1 MGLENQ
7 PEVCTTVAQRLARGI
22 LACAPQTDPRAL
34 PVARRLVLDIAGICV
49 AARHEPYVAAAIAS
63 IDQPGPCTVIG
74 VAQTMGVEGAAF
86 VNGTAAH
93 GEDFD
98 DTYEGGP
105 VHAGAVIVP
114 AVLAAA
120 QRHGCSGAD
129 VLRGI
134 AVGVEVTCRLCAV
147 APMKV
152 HKAGF
157 HPTAIFGVMGA
168 VAGVGAM
175 LRLTEAQLVHAF
187 GIAGSMA
194 GGIIEYLADGAWTK
208 RLHPGWAAQSGY
220 RAVRLALAGFQGP
233 RTVFEGQHGF
243 FHAYAHLKTGPGG
256 KHGDQGGEGD
266 FEALLDGFGTR
277 WVWPTI
283 AFKPYACGTMAHPFI
298 DCARAFRQRGLTPDL
313 IGSIECETAEGIV
326 HRLWEPLANKAAPP
340 NAYAAKFSIP
350 YAIAVALLKDNAGLG
365 EYTDALAHDPALRA
379 LAAKVRYV
387 VDPANPYPK
396 KFTGHVKVTLHGG
409 QVFEHRQAYFK
420 GGMDHPLSDADMLFK
435 FHANC
440 VYGGLPRA
448 QAEAL
453 ATTLHGLFDRALIDT
468 SSLNA

>member
-1 MGLENQ
+1 MKLEA
-7 PEVCTTVAQRLARGI
+7 VSVAQRLARGM
-22 LACAPQTDPRAL
+22 AGSAPEADPRAL
-34 PVARRLVLDIAGICV
+34 AIAQRLVLDIAGICI
-49 AARHEPYVAAAIAS
+49 AARHEPYVLAAIAS
-63 IDQPGPCTVIG
+63 IDQPGPCSVFGADLTL
-74 VAQTMGVEGAAF
+74 GVEGAAF

-120 QRHGCSGAD
+120 QRHGASGAY

-134 AVGVEVTCRLCAV
+134 AVGVELTCRLCAV

-175 LRLTEAQLVHAF
+175 LRLTEAQLVNAF

-194 GGIIEYLADGAWTK
+194 GGIIEYLSEGAWTK

-220 RAVRLALAGFQGP
+220 RAVRLALAGFVGP
-233 RTVFEGQHGF
+233 RTVFEGPHGF
-243 FHAYAHLKTGPGG
+243 FHGYANTT
-256 KHGDQGGEGD
+256 DGD
-266 FEALLDGFGTR
+266 FEAMLAGFGEQ

-298 DCARAFRQRGLTPDL
+298 DCARAFRQRGIAHDQ
-313 IGSIECETAEGIV
+313 IERMECDTAEGIV
-326 HRLWEPLANKAAPP
+326 HRLWEPLAVKQAPP

-365 EYTDALAHDPALRA
+365 EYTDALAHDPELRA
-379 LAAKVRYV
+379 LAAKVHYR

-396 KFTGHVKVTLHGG
+396 QFTGHLRVTLKDGS
-409 QVFEHRQAYFK
+409 VFEHTQGYFK
-420 GGMDHPLSDADMLFK
+420 GGALHPMSDDDIRHK
-435 FHANC
+435 FFANC
-440 VYGGLPRA
+440 AYGGLAAARA
-448 QAEAL
+448 QTL
-453 ATTLHGLFDRALIDT
+453 ATTLHGLFALPRINSDT
-468 SSLNA
+468 LSTA

>member
-1 MGLENQ
+1 MK
-7 PEVCTTVAQRLARGI
+7 PDHPSIAQRTAQVI
-22 LACAPQTDPRAL
+22 VACTPEADPRAL
-34 PVARRLVLDIAGICV
+34 PVARRLLLDISGICI
-49 AARHEPYVAAAIAS
+49 AARHEPYVAAALAA

-74 VAQTMGVEGAAF
+74 SPQTLGVEGAAF

-114 AVLAAA
+114 ALLAAA
-120 QRHGCSGAD
+120 QRHGCSGTEL
-129 VLRGI
+129 LRGI
-134 AVGVEVTCRLCAV
+134 AVGVEVTCRLCSV

-157 HPTAIFGVMGA
+157 HPTAIFGVMGT

-175 LRLTEAQLVHAF
+175 LRLSEAQLVNAF

-194 GGIIEYLADGAWTK
+194 GGIIEYLAEGAWTK
-208 RLHPGWAAQSGY
+208 RMHPGWAAQSGY
-220 RAVRLALAGFQGP
+220 RAVRLAQNGFIGP

-243 FHAYAHLKTGPGG
+243 FHGYANTADGN
-256 KHGDQGGEGD
+256 
-266 FEALLDGFGTR
+266 FEAMLNDFGDE
-277 WVWPTI
+277 WLWPTI

-298 DCARAFRQRGLTPDL
+298 DCARAWRQRGIAPDM
-313 IGSIECETAEGIV
+313 IERIECNTAEGIV
-326 HRLWEPLANKAAPP
+326 HRLWEPLAMKQAPP

-379 LAAKVRYV
+379 LASKVSYI

-396 KFTGHVKVTLHGG
+396 QFTGHLRVTLQDGTVH
-409 QVFEHRQAYFK
+409 EHEQSYFK
-420 GGMDHPLSDADMLFK
+420 GGTEHPLSDDDIRHK

-440 VYGGLPRA
+440 AYGGLA
-448 QAEAL
+448 AAHAHAL
-453 ATTLHGLFDRALIDT
+453 ATTLHGLFERPLITTAALQ
-468 SSLNA
+468 A

>member
-1 MGLENQ
+1 MQAEAANTVSVAQQLARGIKACT
-7 PEVCTTVAQRLARGI
+7 PEADPLAAVVAQRL
-22 LACAPQTDPRAL
+22 L
-34 PVARRLVLDIAGICV
+34 LDIAGICV

-74 VAQTMGVEGAAF
+74 FAQTMGVEGAAF

-129 VLRGI
+129 LLRGI

-175 LRLTEAQLVHAF
+175 LRLTEAQLVHAL

-194 GGIIEYLADGAWTK
+194 GGIIEYLAEGAWTK

-243 FHAYAHLKTGPGG
+243 FHGYANLKTGA
-256 KHGDQGGEGD
+256 GEGD
-266 FEALLDGFGTR
+266 FAAMLSGFGTQ
-277 WVWPTI
+277 WLWTTI
-283 AFKPYACGTMAHPFI
+283 AFKPYACGTMAHPYI
-298 DCARAFRQRGLTPDL
+298 DCARAFRQHGIAPEQ
-313 IGSIECETAEGIV
+313 IASIECETAEGIV
-326 HRLWEPLANKAAPP
+326 HRLWEPLATKRAPQ

-350 YAIAVALLKDNAGLG
+350 YAIAVALLKDNAGLS
-365 EYTDALAHDPALRA
+365 EYTDSQVSEPALLA
-379 LAAKVRYV
+379 LMAKVNYS

-396 KFTGHVKVTLHGG
+396 QFTGHLKVTLTDGT
-409 QVFEHRQAYFK
+409 VFEHRQGYFK
-420 GGMDHPLSDADMLFK
+420 GGAQHPLSDADLQHK

-440 VYGGLPRA
+440 AHGGLGRVASDALLA
-448 QAEAL
+448 QLDSLLAQPFIASTAL
-453 ATTLHGLFDRALIDT
+453 TF
-468 SSLNA
+468 

>member
-1 MGLENQ
+1 MSMTEAST
-7 PEVCTTVAQRLARGI
+7 PAVAQRLARGI
-22 LACAPQTDPRAL
+22 ANCTPEADPRAL
-34 PVARRLVLDIAGICV
+34 AVARRLVLDIAGICV
-49 AARHEPYVAAAIAS
+49 AARHQPYVTAAIAA

-74 VAQTMGVEGAAF
+74 FAQTLGVEGAAF

-129 VLRGI
+129 MLRGI

-175 LRLTEAQLVHAF
+175 LRLTEAQMVHAF

-194 GGIIEYLADGAWTK
+194 GGIIEYLAEGAWTK

-243 FHAYAHLKTGPGG
+243 FHGYANLNTA
-256 KHGDQGGEGD
+256 QGEGD
-266 FEALLDGFGTR
+266 FTAMLDGFGTH

-298 DCARAFRQRGLTPDL
+298 DCARAFRQRGITPDL
-313 IGSIECETAEGIV
+313 IASIECETAEGIV
-326 HRLWEPLANKAAPP
+326 HRLWEPLAGKAAPP

-365 EYTDALAHDPALRA
+365 EYTEALAHDPALRA

-396 KFTGHVKVTLHGG
+396 QFTGHIKVTLQDG
-409 QVFEHRQAYFK
+409 QVFEHRQAWFK
-420 GGMDHPLSDADMLFK
+420 GGMDHPLSDDDLLHK

-440 VYGGLPRA
+440 AYGGLPRA
-448 QAEAL
+448 QAQAL

-468 SSLNA
+468 HTLQT